1 MDGRA
6 AVGGGHGPKFV
17 VLGEEGREV
26 EGMVDLL
33 DWTAEGRRKN

>member
-26 EGMVDLL
+26 EGMVDPFNTFQI
-33 DWTAEGRRKN
+33 DS